1 MNVRFL
7 HADNPHSL
15 IEMQA
20 LTAELL
26 ENFEFARPKEDY
38 DIVRLPAGLMIPV
51 VRGKL
56 YELGSVM
63 PLRVSVVQ

>member
-1 MNVRFL
+1 
-7 HADNPHSL
+7 
-15 IEMQA
+15 MQA
-20 LTAELL
+20 LTVELL

-38 DIVRLPAGLMIPV
+38 DIMRLPAGLMIPV

-63 PLRVSVVQ
+63 PLRVSPVQ